1 MSKYFDIAPGKYDI
15 PKVGKVNTFSKEV
28 SDEKALA
35 IYRLPRKIFPWIKLN
50 KESLGYLKKQ
60 KFVAEDVAKMILN
73 ARTIEEVEL
82 LAELS
87 DTKKVEGVIN
97 TKLNALKA
105 DK

>member
-1 MSKYFDIAPGKYDI
+1 MSKYFDIEPGKYDI

-60 KFVAEDVAKMILN
+60 KFVAEDVAKMIQN
-73 ARTIEEVEL
+73 ARSEKEVETL
-82 LAELS
+82 SELS
-87 DTKKVEGVIN
+87 DTKTVERIKE
-97 TKLNALKA
+97 TKLNAFKTP
-105 DK
+105 

>member
-1 MSKYFDIAPGKYDI
+1 MSKYFDIEPGKYDI

-60 KFVAEDVAKMILN
+60 KFVAEDVAKMIQN
-73 ARTIEEVEL
+73 ARSVEEVETL
-82 LAELS
+82 SELS
-87 DTKKVEGVIN
+87 DTKTVERIKE
-97 TKLNALKA
+97 TKLNALKTP
-105 DK
+105 